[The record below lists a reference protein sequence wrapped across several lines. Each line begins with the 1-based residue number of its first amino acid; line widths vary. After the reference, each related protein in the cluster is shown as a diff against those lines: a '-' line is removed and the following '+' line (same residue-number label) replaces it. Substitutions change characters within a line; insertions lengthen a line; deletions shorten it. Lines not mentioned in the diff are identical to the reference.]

1 MPSPNDAT
9 SSPAPSSNPPAPAEA
24 PASPALALAQASR
37 ALWLATLAL
46 MTAYM
51 HNAAPAHRLLLAR
64 RIAANLQTLAVQD
77 CFGSRCRGS
86 FARLARRW
94 QARADQLAPQGPSRR
109 RGLPQ
114 ALS

>member
-1 MPSPNDAT
+1 MPSLNDT
-9 SSPAPSSNPPAPAEA
+9 GSSPSPLPNPPAPAEA
-24 PASPALALAQASR
+24 TASPAHSLALASR

-64 RIAANLQTLAVQD
+64 RIAANLRTLAHQD
-77 CFGSRCRGS
+77 CFGSGPRSS

-94 QARADQLAPQGPSRR
+94 QARADQLTPEAQPPR
-109 RGLPQ
+109 RGLLQ
-114 ALS
+114 LLS